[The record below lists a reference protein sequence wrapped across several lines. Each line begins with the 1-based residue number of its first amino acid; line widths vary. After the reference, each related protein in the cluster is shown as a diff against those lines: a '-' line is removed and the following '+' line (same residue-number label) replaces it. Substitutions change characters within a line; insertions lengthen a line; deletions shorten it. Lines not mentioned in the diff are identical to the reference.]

1 MKKILS
7 FLAVALVAAASQAAT
22 VQWQSGTM
30 YVAKDDTGAWADATS
45 ANRAKGSVT
54 AVYLIVDQSTYNSYA
69 GKAED
74 IYKDWSTLEGKATR
88 KSDAITSN
96 NGGTANWTDSTE
108 VTKAD
113 GTIYALALYTY
124 THATYGDFYIAAS
137 GSASVNDAGDISGS
151 NKGLASN
158 VGSWTVVPSSTPDP
172 IPEPTTVA
180 LLALGLAA
188 VGLKRKVA

>member
-22 VQWQSGTM
+22 VTWKSGNM
-30 YVAKDDTGAWADATS
+30 YEAKDSTGAWGTD
-45 ANRAKGSVT
+45 RAKGTVT
-54 AVYLIVDQSTYNSYA
+54 AVYLIVDQTTYNSYA

-88 KSDAITSN
+88 KSGSIASAN
-96 NGGTANWTDSTE
+96 SGQANWTDSTE
-108 VTKAD
+108 VTKAN

-124 THATYGDFYIAAS
+124 SNPTYGNFYVAAS
-137 GSASVNDAGDISGS
+137 GTASVNDLNEVEGS
-151 NKGLASN
+151 YTGLASN
-158 VGSWTVVPSSTPDP
+158 VGSWSPVPV
-172 IPEPTTVA
+172 PEPTTVA

-188 VGLKRKVA
+188 VGLKRKLA

>member
-7 FLAVALVAAASQAAT
+7 FLAVAIIAAASQAAT
-22 VQWQSGTM
+22 ITWSSGTM
-30 YVAKDDTGAWADATS
+30 YTAKDDTGAWSTD
-45 ANRAKGSVT
+45 RAKGSVT

-88 KSDAITSN
+88 KSDAITSGN
-96 NGGTANWTDSTE
+96 NGQAKWEDDKGGAGY
-108 VTKAD
+108 VKAD

-124 THATYGDFYIAAS
+124 THATYGDFYIAGA
-137 GSASVNDAGDISGS
+137 GSAYVNDLGEVEGAYG
-151 NKGLASN
+151 GLASS
-158 VGSWTVVPSSTPDP
+158 VGSWSAVPSSTPDP

-180 LLALGLAA
+180 LLAIGLAA